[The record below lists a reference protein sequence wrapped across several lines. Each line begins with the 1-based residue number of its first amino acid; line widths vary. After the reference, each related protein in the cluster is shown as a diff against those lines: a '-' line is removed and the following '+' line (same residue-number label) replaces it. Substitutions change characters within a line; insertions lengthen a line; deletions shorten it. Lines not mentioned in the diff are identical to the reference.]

1 VLRRGKDRES
11 VPVDLASDRSAVEA
25 ARRDPLAFEALYRKY
40 VAQVY
45 NFALYELRD
54 QHAAED
60 MTAQVFL
67 RALAALPGFRERE
80 EPPASSFRPWLFQIA
95 RNAMA
100 NERRRTRRRPEAP
113 LELAELVTAA
123 EDVEREAVNRDE
135 LRRALA
141 ALDGLPDDRRQ
152 ALLLRFVHE
161 MDAAEIGLVLGR
173 SAGAVRVL
181 IHRGLRGV
189 TRQLESDSRRRAA
202 N

>member
-1 VLRRGKDRES
+1 MLRRGKDRAS
-11 VPVDLASDRSAVEA
+11 VPVNLESDRSAVEA

-60 MTAQVFL
+60 LTAGVFL
-67 RALAALPGFRERE
+67 RALAGLPTFRERE

-95 RNAMA
+95 RNALA
-100 NERRRTRRRPEAP
+100 NERRRSHRRPEAP
-113 LELAELVTAA
+113 LELADLLAVAD
-123 EDVEREAVNRDE
+123 DVERDVVTRDE

-141 ALDGLPDDRRQ
+141 ALDQLPDDRRQ

-161 MDAAEIGLVLGR
+161 MNAAEIGQVLGR